1 MNVTGIGPL
10 PWRLQPEDAE
20 PPELCEVVDATGAAV
35 PFLSDFELDEVELAT
50 AIEALLRV
58 VNHYPDLLAAA
69 RAVVEARAKLSFEME
84 PVEWTDQVFA
94 VLLSID
100 ALRAAIEAAGREEE

>member
-1 MNVTGIGPL
+1 MPL
-10 PWRLQPEDAE
+10 TEAQIVFLQCTARMVAVREQY
-20 PPELCEVVDATGAAV
+20 AA
-35 PFLSDFELDEVELAT
+35 
-50 AIEALLRV
+50 
-58 VNHYPDLLAAA
+58 LLAAA
-69 RAVVEARAKLSFEME
+69 RTVVEARAKLSFEME